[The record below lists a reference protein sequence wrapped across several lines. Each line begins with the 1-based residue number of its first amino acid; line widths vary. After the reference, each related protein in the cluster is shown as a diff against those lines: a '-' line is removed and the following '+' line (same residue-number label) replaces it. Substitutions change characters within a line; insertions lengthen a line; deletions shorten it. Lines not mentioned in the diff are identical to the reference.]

1 VSSQPIPPDVSAVP
15 ANPVLAVPGFRASG
29 IHCGI
34 KKSVRDLALIV
45 SEVPASVAGVFTR
58 STVVGAPVELCR
70 ERIRGGL
77 ARAIVVNSGCSNVA
91 MGERGRRD
99 AIRMAALVAKVVDC
113 PDEQVFVAST
123 GVIGQPLPM
132 KALRSGI
139 PRAFAALTSD
149 GLIDAA
155 EAIRTTDTFPK
166 WASRQVRI
174 GGRDVTIAGIAKGS
188 GMISPDMATM
198 LSFILTDADVSPVV
212 LRGLLRRVADDTFN
226 RVSVDG
232 ESSTSD
238 SLLLLANGLA
248 ANRRLARAGDRDL
261 ARFETGVHEVAQS
274 LAMDLA
280 RDGEGATKLVTVRV
294 GGARDA
300 RQAEVAARRIANSML
315 VKTALFGRDPNWG
328 RILQTIGA
336 GRVDLVTA
344 KTIVKLAGVTVFR
357 AGRPTGPA
365 ARRKA
370 QAALAAREI
379 EIAVELGAGKGA
391 ARMWTCD
398 LSYDYV
404 RINAEYTT

>member
-1 VSSQPIPPDVSAVP
+1 MSSQPILPAASAIP
-15 ANPVLAVPGFRASG
+15 GNPLIAVPGFRASG

-34 KKSVRDLALIV
+34 KKSARDLALIV
-45 SEVPASVAGVFTR
+45 SDVPASVAGVFTR

-70 ERIRGGL
+70 ERIGGGI
-77 ARAIVVNSGCSNVA
+77 ARAVAVNSGCSNVA

-99 AIRMAALVAKVVDC
+99 AIRMAALVAKVVGC

-139 PRAFAALTSD
+139 PTAFRALSGD
-149 GLIDAA
+149 GLAEAA

-166 WASRQVRI
+166 LASRRVRI

-198 LSFILTDADVSPVV
+198 LSFILTDAEVSPVV
-212 LRGLLRRVADDTFN
+212 LRGVLRRVVDDTFN
-226 RVSVDG
+226 RVTVDG

-238 SLLLLANGLA
+238 SVLLLANGVA
-248 ANRRLARAGDRDL
+248 GNRRLARSGDRDL
-261 ARFETGVHEVAQS
+261 ARFETGIHEVAQS

-336 GRVDLVTA
+336 GRVELVTA

-365 ARRKA
+365 ARRRA